1 MVGLAPI
8 ALTACVE
15 GAAATAP
22 PTSAA
27 PSIGVDLG
35 TSTRVRHI
43 AGLAG
48 EGEGYGRTEPA
59 PVSTA
64 HVSMIDHGSMG
75 HGSMSGMSHGSTDRG
90 SMSGMSHASMDHGS
104 MPGMSHGSMGH
115 GSTGDG
121 SKSVTSRASSD
132 RTAKDHGSMTGMRN
146 AAGSG
151 SMQVAQSGQ
160 APAQGTGTVNSVDAT
175 ARKININH
183 DPIPAI
189 GWPAMTMDFAV
200 APTVD
205 LRAVKP
211 GARVNFQMMQGQ
223 GGMYVIQSVTPVGGG
238 R

>member
-1 MVGLAPI
+1 MNSRCFRFLMVGLAPI

-64 HVSMIDHGSMG
+64 HVSMIDHGS
-75 HGSMSGMSHGSTDRG
+75 
-90 SMSGMSHASMDHGS
+90 
-104 MPGMSHGSMGH
+104 
-115 GSTGDG
+115 
-121 SKSVTSRASSD
+121 
-132 RTAKDHGSMTGMRN
+132 KDHGSMTGMRN

-223 GGMYVIQSVTPVGGG
+223 GGMYVIQSV
-238 R
+238 